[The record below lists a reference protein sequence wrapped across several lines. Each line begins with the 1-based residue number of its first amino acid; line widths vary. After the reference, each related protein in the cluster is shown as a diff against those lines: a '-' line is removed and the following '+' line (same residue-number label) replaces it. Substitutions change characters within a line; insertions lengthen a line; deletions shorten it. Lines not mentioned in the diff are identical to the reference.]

1 MPVRLYTSGP
11 ITPDR
16 APFTV
21 GELGPGVYDIRSSPD
36 LGMFIIQVPVFDI
49 PSKLYGSI
57 EERAAR
63 VLNTF
68 SHVRQLGVACFG
80 LKGSGKTLL
89 AKKIAMDS
97 GLPVITLNTDFPPAA
112 VESLLETMGPHVLL
126 IDEFEKIFDEDDSKQ
141 DAFLTMLDGTSQ
153 VRRLTI
159 LTANDERKIRDAFIR
174 RPGRIHYLFNYVG
187 LTTEEVQTY
196 LDDNLNPDAP
206 AEYRAAIEE
215 RAQMLAENLNFDILR
230 AMVFEVNLYFHNIPA
245 DKILF
250 GLNVQPPPRTQE
262 WKVTAE
268 WSDPSFD
275 VIVPLEATVYVDSS
289 ETALEALEDVY
300 PFLVMVKNDTKKNSR
315 SKSEDDT
322 VEYPSEVADGYSGP
336 SSLYETHRRSYITL
350 HLRRSALVAG
360 SPKSYSFECDLIKDG
375 RPQTAVFRDVGL
387 MDHISTIS
395 DAPGVARNLSIRFTA
410 TRQPERASFRW
421 SSSHHAY

>member
-1 MPVRLYTSGP
+1 MPVRFYTSGP

-21 GELGPGVYDIRSSPD
+21 GELGPGVYDIRSSPE
-36 LGMFIIQVPVFDI
+36 LGIFIVQVPNFAL
-49 PSKLYGSI
+49 PAKLYGNI

-68 SHVRQLGVACFG
+68 LHVRQLGVACFG

-97 GLPVITLNTDFPPAA
+97 GLPIIMLNTDFAPSL

-174 RPGRIHYLFNYVG
+174 RPGRIHYLFNYAG
-187 LTTEEVQTY
+187 LADEEVQTY
-196 LDDNLNPDAP
+196 LDDKLNPDVP
-206 AEYRAAIEE
+206 AEYRAVIEE
-215 RAQMLAENLNFDILR
+215 RAQALAENLNFDILR
-230 AMVFEVNLYFHNIPA
+230 AMVFEVNLYFGNIPA
-245 DKILF
+245 EKILS

-262 WKVTAE
+262 WKITAA

-275 VIVPLEATVYVDSS
+275 QIVPLESTVYVDSS
-289 ETALEALEDVY
+289 ETVLDALEDIY
-300 PFLVMVKNDTKKNSR
+300 PFLLMVKLDTKKGAMVV
-315 SKSEDDT
+315 SEDDT
-322 VEYPSEVADGYSGP
+322 VVYSSETMDEYRGP
-336 SSLYETHRRSYITL
+336 SSLYKTHRRSYATL
-350 HLRRSALVAG
+350 HLRRTALVAG
-360 SPKSYSFECDLIKDG
+360 SPKSYVFEYELIRDG
-375 RPQTAVFRDVGL
+375 HIQTAAIREVGFT
-387 MDHISTIS
+387 DHIGTIS
-395 DAPGVARNLSIRFTA
+395 EAPGLPRNLSIRLTA
-410 TRQPERASFRW
+410 TRQPERASFQW
-421 SSSHHAY
+421 SSTYHAF

>member
-1 MPVRLYTSGP
+1 MPVRFYTSGP

-36 LGMFIIQVPVFDI
+36 LGMFVIQVPDFVL
-49 PSKLYGSI
+49 PGKLYGNI

-174 RPGRIHYLFNYVG
+174 RPGRIHYLFNYAG
-187 LTTEEVQTY
+187 LADEEVQTY
-196 LDDNLNPDAP
+196 LDDKLNPDVP
-206 AEYRAAIEE
+206 AEYRAVIEE
-215 RAQMLAENLNFDILR
+215 RAQALAENLNFDILR
-230 AMVFEVNLYFHNIPA
+230 AMVFEVNLYFGNIPA
-245 DKILF
+245 EKILS

-387 MDHISTIS
+387 MDYISTIS
-395 DAPGVARNLSIRFTA
+395 EAPGLPRNLSIRLTA
-410 TRQPERASFRW
+410 TRQPERASFQW